1 MAQFCHANG
10 ISRPSFWLHKG
21 NHVWTGTQD
30 PRHAVSYCKILGRNK
45 KKKMRGT
52 KIKEK
57 RDEIS
62 YNIAVKGYLLR
73 LTSALDL
80 FVFVES
86 FALKVIKNVI
96 IFMDNCSFIK
106 FFGNLM
112 YDKRRKNAL
121 FYSVFFFPQ
130 LKNSIVAIFKTRARG
145 TGSIWQIKSQLLNFN
160 KNAAAWRW
168 YKSQKIAS
176 ISGGF

>member
-1 MAQFCHANG
+1 
-10 ISRPSFWLHKG
+10 
-21 NHVWTGTQD
+21 
-30 PRHAVSYCKILGRNK
+30 
-45 KKKMRGT
+45 MRGT

-96 IFMDNCSFIK
+96 IFMDNCSFIN
-106 FFGNLM
+106 FF
-112 YDKRRKNAL
+112 
-121 FYSVFFFPQ
+121 
-130 LKNSIVAIFKTRARG
+130 
-145 TGSIWQIKSQLLNFN
+145 WQSDV
-160 KNAAAWRW
+160 R
-168 YKSQKIAS
+168 
-176 ISGGF
+176 